1 MTEFNN
7 FKKFITFII
16 TGMEYDESWRFL
28 FGLCKDRAMKL
39 KLGGN
44 AGEGKDELLELT
56 SARLMAPVYEMYHLV
71 DVVGVNSNDQ
81 VSHLEN
87 EMCRIVEEAVSRGL
101 LNEACVPE
109 EELRKFINISP
120 EMGRLLWPKR
130 TRELMDI
137 RDALSSL
144 VK

>member
-1 MTEFNN
+1 MVVFNN
-7 FKKFITFII
+7 FKEFITFVI
-16 TGMEYDESWRFL
+16 TGMDYEESWVFL
-28 FGLCKDRAMKL
+28 LDLCKDRAMKL
-39 KLGGN
+39 GTDTDDALIN
-44 AGEGKDELLELT
+44 LT
-56 SARLMAPVYEMYHLV
+56 SARLLAPVYEMYYLKE
-71 DVVGVNSNDQ
+71 VVGVYSNDQ
-81 VSHLEN
+81 VAHLEN

-109 EELRKFINISP
+109 EEVRKFINISP

-137 RDALSSL
+137 RDALSIL